1 MLNLNNINKR
11 QTGVTEYTD
20 SKSNVHKVKHSV
32 ILSDIGK
39 RELEERIAGELYNIF
54 KNHSK

>member
-20 SKSNVHKVKHSV
+20 SKSNVHTVKHSV
-32 ILSDIGK
+32 ILSDTEK
-39 RELEERIAGELYNIF
+39 RELEQIAEELYNIF